1 METVF
6 LFPKMYNIG
15 KFMQLNE
22 DYSRYFRSGNPE
34 PYSRLNNQLL
44 LRFCGNWAF
53 NLARPG
59 SGDK

>member
-1 METVF
+1 MH
-6 LFPKMYNIG
+6 
-15 KFMQLNE
+15 LNE
-22 DYSRYFRSGNPE
+22 DYSRNFRSGNPE